1 MNKIRTAIFFAALL
15 FCLVGTG
22 AALAMSSAN
31 YNLPWDVLSGGG
43 GDRGSS
49 SYALSDTVGQPSAI
63 GLSQSTNYQLG
74 GGFWYGVS
82 PTTFIPGDA
91 NEDGVINVLDMTEV
105 ARIILLLDPETPG
118 ADCNLDGSINVID
131 MTCIARIILGL
142 D

>member
-1 MNKIRTAIFFAALL
+1 MRKVTCIVIGLLL
-15 FCLVGTG
+15 FLLIGGT
-22 AALAMSSAN
+22 ALAMSSAN
-31 YNLPWDVLSGGG
+31 YDLPWDVLSGGG
-43 GDRGSS
+43 GDRSSS
-49 SYALSDTVGQPSAI
+49 SYILSDSVGQSSAI

-91 NEDGVINVLDMTEV
+91 NEDGVINVLDMTKV